1 MNSLFFY
8 NFELLRMKKIIFS
21 GIVNN
26 PIPSI
31 FNTNDIIFPAVFQG
45 DIGPIYRTLIAS
57 LHIPLRSLNFG
68 FSFLIL
74 LYHPFNT

>member
-1 MNSLFFY
+1 MDSLFFY

-45 DIGPIYRTLIAS
+45 DIGLSDISNPHCKSPYSIA
-57 LHIPLRSLNFG
+57 FA
-68 FSFLIL
+68 
-74 LYHPFNT
+74 